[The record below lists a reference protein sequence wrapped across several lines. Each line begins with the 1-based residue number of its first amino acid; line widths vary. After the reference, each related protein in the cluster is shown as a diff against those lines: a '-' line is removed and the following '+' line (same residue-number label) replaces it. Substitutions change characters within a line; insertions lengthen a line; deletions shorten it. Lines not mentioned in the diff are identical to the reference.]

1 MKEYI
6 EREKLLKYSYCAGT
20 KPTHNNP
27 YGDLREV
34 VDVTDIENIPAADVV
49 EVRHGYWIDKG
60 WDGDFSWRIDGR
72 GNCWH
77 VHECSECKSQI
88 CGGPKTKWCSYCGA
102 KMDRRTHDKINRKR

>member
-6 EREKLLKYSYCAGT
+6 ERDWLVKEAEAVLVFREQHYTDKNRIADAASTVEWLKYYA
-20 KPTHNNP
+20 
-27 YGDLREV
+27 
-34 VDVTDIENIPAADVV
+34 PAADVV

-77 VHECSECKSQI
+77 VYECSECKSQI
-88 CGGPKTKWCSYCGA
+88 CGSPKTEWCSYCGA
-102 KMDRRTHDKINRKR
+102 KMDKKE